1 MNKLIVSILFLS
13 AVLFACK
20 GTQKADSS
28 KQATDIQAQQKSAHQ
43 LFGTKWKL
51 ISLNGTPVQISET
64 MESPWILLDST
75 ENRINGLGGCNH
87 FFGEL
92 THTGSEIGF
101 SNVGA
106 TKMACPN
113 LEMESTFFQMLEY
126 TRRYAFNQAMQLEFS
141 DANNQVL
148 GIFEAI
154 SHSEEQE

>member
-28 KQATDIQAQQKSAHQ
+28 KQATDMQAQQKSAYQ

-51 ISLNGTPVQISET
+51 ISINGTTVQASET
-64 MESPWILLDST
+64 MEAPWILLDST

-92 THTGSEIGF
+92 SHTESEIGF

-113 LEMESTFFQMLEY
+113 LEMESTFFQMLEN
-126 TRRYAFNQAMQLEFS
+126 TRRYALNQAMQLEFS

>member
-1 MNKLIVSILFLS
+1 MNKLIVSTLFLS

-51 ISLNGTPVQISET
+51 ISLNGSPITESEPI
-64 MESPWILLDST
+64 EAPWIQLDST

-113 LEMESTFFQMLEY
+113 LEMESTFFQMLEN

-141 DANNQVL
+141 DVNNQVL

-154 SHSEEQE
+154 AHSEEQE